1 MQRLVF
7 SLRWIAGMTLAGVL
21 LAPVLGTRPSSA
33 QNAPVGNGAPSS
45 VNQLKQIGLALL
57 MYAQDYDEML
67 PPMQNAAT
75 VKRALLPYVRG
86 NEAVFA
92 DPLTHQPYQPNP
104 SLSGRRRMSFSVGGG
119 RDSRGKRIPPRSY
132 RADIPG
138 PAAQVVAF
146 YEASPAPDGTRAVL
160 FLDGHV
166 QVIPEAEWPRLKRA
180 SKIL

>member
-1 MQRLVF
+1 MQRLVS
-7 SLRWIAGMTLAGVL
+7 SLRWLTGMAVVGAL
-21 LAPVLGTRPSSA
+21 LAPVLAARQSSA
-33 QNAPVGNGAPSS
+33 QNAPVGNGVPSS
-45 VNQLKQIGLALL
+45 VSQLKQIGLALL

-75 VKRALLPYVRG
+75 VKRALSPYVRG

-92 DPLTHQPYQPNP
+92 DPLTHEPYQPNP
-104 SLSGRRRMSFSVGGG
+104 GLSGRRRSLVVTSG
-119 RDSRGKRIPPRSY
+119 RDSQGKPTRPRRHPSEIP
-132 RADIPG
+132 A

-180 SKIL
+180 SRIR